1 MSRNLSRSFDYLT
14 NGVAY
19 AVAEVEN
26 VALAAIVEVLYS
38 KNMSLCKVGN
48 VDIVTNTSS
57 VWSVVISAVNG
68 DCFTLAIG
76 HLQNKRNKMTFRVVC
91 LADCAAFISTASVEV
106 TERNVSQTVSFG
118 CPLEHFLHSKLCFSV
133 WVCWTSSV
141 TFEDRNILR
150 LAVCSGC

>member
-19 AVAEVEN
+19 AVSEVEN
-26 VALAAIVEVLYS
+26 VALAAIVEVLHS

-48 VDIVTNTSS
+48 VDIVTDTSS

-76 HLQNKRNKMTFRVVC
+76 NLQN
-91 LADCAAFISTASVEV
+91 TAM
-106 TERNVSQTVSFG
+106 
-118 CPLEHFLHSKLCFSV
+118 KLLMKFS
-133 WVCWTSSV
+133 
-141 TFEDRNILR
+141 LR
-150 LAVCSGC
+150 